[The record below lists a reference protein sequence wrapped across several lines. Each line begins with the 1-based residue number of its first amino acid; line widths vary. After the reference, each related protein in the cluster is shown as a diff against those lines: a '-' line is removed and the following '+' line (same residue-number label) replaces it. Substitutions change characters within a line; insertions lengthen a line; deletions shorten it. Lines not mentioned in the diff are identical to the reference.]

1 MSKKIEGL
9 TEEIAQPIVD
19 ELNLELV
26 DVEFVKEGKNNFLRV
41 YIDKA
46 GGVDLEDCEQVSE
59 KLSERLDEDDPIEP
73 AYFLEVSSPGAERK
87 LKTKEAIRE
96 HIGSHVYIKTYEPFA
111 GNKEFYGDLVN
122 FENDFVHIRYRE
134 KTREKEIEI
143 PYEKIALARLAVSF
157 N

>member
-1 MSKKIEGL
+1 MSKKIEGI
-9 TEEIAQPIVD
+9 TEELAQPIVD
-19 ELNLELV
+19 ELKLELV

-59 KLSERLDEDDPIEP
+59 KLSERLDEDDPIDP

-87 LKTKEAIRE
+87 LKTKEAIRQ

-111 GNKEFYGDLVN
+111 GNKEFYGDLIN
-122 FENDFVHIRYRE
+122 FEKISSTFDTE
-134 KTREKEIEI
+134 KKRGK
-143 PYEKIALARLAVSF
+143 KRLKFRSKNCISSTSGIF
-157 N
+157 

>member
-1 MSKKIEGL
+1 MSKKIEGI
-9 TEEIAQPIVD
+9 TEELAQPIVD
-19 ELNLELV
+19 ELKLELV

-59 KLSERLDEDDPIEP
+59 KLSERLDEDDPIDP

-87 LKTKEAIRE
+87 LKTKEAIRQ

-111 GNKEFYGDLVN
+111 GNKESYGALIN

-143 PYEKIALARLAVSF
+143 PYAKIALARLAVSF

>member
-1 MSKKIEGL
+1 MSKKIEGI
-9 TEEIAQPIVD
+9 TEELAQPIVD
-19 ELNLELV
+19 ELKLELV

-59 KLSERLDEDDPIEP
+59 KLSERLDEDDPIDP

-87 LKTKEAIRE
+87 LKTKEAIRQ
-96 HIGSHVYIKTYEPFA
+96 HIGSHVYIKTYEAFA
-111 GNKEFYGDLVN
+111 GNKEFYGDLIN

-143 PYEKIALARLAVSF
+143 PYAKIALARLAVSF